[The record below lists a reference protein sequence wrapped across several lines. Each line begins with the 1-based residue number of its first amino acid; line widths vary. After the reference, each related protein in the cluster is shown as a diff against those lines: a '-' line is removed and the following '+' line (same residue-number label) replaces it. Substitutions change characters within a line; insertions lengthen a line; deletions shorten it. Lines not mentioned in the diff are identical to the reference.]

1 MGEDLGNSPFNDA
14 EEDAAS
20 GAPSEPLAQEPATDG
35 PSQPQ
40 ATEPATDGPS
50 EPQALSAAV
59 KFEAAMFEVGTA
71 FVDGL
76 VETAK
81 ALEAHEARLHA
92 LRAFVLSEL
101 CEHFRRGAR
110 DRLEAAEAPALAA
123 AEIAAALNVSQRTG
137 RAMVEEARTLA
148 DPGLAPVLDAL
159 RDGRLD
165 RRRARA
171 VVEHAAVL
179 PPGKDAEFAAA
190 AVEIGCPQGAP
201 GPALSPGAFS
211 RRLRRLAEGYH
222 PEPLAARKAHA
233 VAFRRV
239 DLEPTRDG
247 MCWITAHLPLEAGA
261 AIDARLEAIARSLQ
275 TPAEVRGINQLRA
288 DAFRDLLLDGP
299 LVAESVIG
307 APLASTATPSG
318 ATRTG
323 ATAGTIPTGATA
335 GTIPTGA
342 MAGAVPT
349 GAMAEA
355 TPSQATPSGA
365 IPTGATAG
373 TLPAQ
378 STRALDAGGTGS
390 GVAPGASPGGIRTEI
405 VVTVPAR
412 TLTGESDA
420 PAEIL
425 GYGALDAPAARQ
437 LAAQASTWTT
447 MWVDPDSRIPLA
459 LGRRRYTPTLAI
471 RRFLGARDRTCRFPG
486 CDKPAPSTEADHTTP
501 WQHGGTTDA
510 ANLALLCREHHRLK
524 SLGHWKLRQLEPTPA
539 DKPDSSA
546 VAAPAPH
553 PNLGMGSEPA
563 PPEAGPE
570 QGKPPTAVQTA
581 PPPPGGTLEWTS
593 PTGRKYLT
601 HPETDAPPPF

>member
-1 MGEDLGNSPFNDA
+1 MGEDLGNGPFDDA
-14 EEDAAS
+14 EEDAAP
-20 GAPSEPLAQEPATDG
+20 GAPREPLALEPGAEGLSEPQANGPATED

-40 ATEPATDGPS
+40 AKEPAADGPPEHQAKEPAADGPP
-50 EPQALSAAV
+50 EPQALPAAV
-59 KFEAAMFEVGTA
+59 KFEAAMFEVGAA

-76 VETAK
+76 IETAK

-190 AVEIGCPQGAP
+190 AVELGCPQSEP

-222 PEPLAARKAHA
+222 PEPLAARKARA

-288 DAFRDLLLDGP
+288 DAFRDLILDGP
-299 LVAESVIG
+299 LVAESLVG
-307 APLASTATPSG
+307 APLPSMAIPSG
-318 ATRTG
+318 AL
-323 ATAGTIPTGATA
+323 
-335 GTIPTGA
+335 
-342 MAGAVPT
+342 
-349 GAMAEA
+349 
-355 TPSQATPSGA
+355 PSGA
-365 IPTGATAG
+365 IP
-373 TLPAQ
+373 AQ
-378 STRALDAGGTGS
+378 NTTALDVGGTGS
-390 GVAPGASPGGIRTEI
+390 GVRSGAAPGGIRTEI

-425 GYGALDAPAARQ
+425 GYGPLDAPAARQ
-437 LAAQASTWTT
+437 LAAQAATWTT
-447 MWVDPDSRIPLA
+447 MWVDPASASPLA

-471 RRFLGARDRTCRFPG
+471 RRYLGARDRTCRFPG

-524 SLGHWKLRQLEPTPA
+524 SLGHWKLRQLEPAPG
-539 DKPDSSA
+539 DKPDS
-546 VAAPAPH
+546 VAGDTPAAHPNHGLGTEPAP
-553 PNLGMGSEPA
+553 PGAGSEPA
-563 PPEAGPE
+563 QPHTTVR
-570 QGKPPTAVQTA
+570 TALPRPA
-581 PPPPGGTLEWTS
+581 GTLEWTS

-601 HPETDAPPPF
+601 FPETDAPPPF

>member
-1 MGEDLGNSPFNDA
+1 MP
-14 EEDAAS
+14 
-20 GAPSEPLAQEPATDG
+20 
-35 PSQPQ
+35 
-40 ATEPATDGPS
+40 
-50 EPQALSAAV
+50 AAV

-190 AVEIGCPQGAP
+190 AVELGCPQGAP

-247 MCWITAHLPLEAGA
+247 MCWITAHLPLETGA

-318 ATRTG
+318 ATHTGATAGATPSGATAGATPSGATAGAVPSGATAGAVPSGATAGAVPSGATAGAVPSGATAGATSSGATRTGATRTG
-323 ATAGTIPTGATA
+323 ATAGT
-335 GTIPTGA
+335 
-342 MAGAVPT
+342 
-349 GAMAEA
+349 
-355 TPSQATPSGA
+355 
-365 IPTGATAG
+365 
-373 TLPAQ
+373 LRAQ
-378 STRALDAGGTGS
+378 STRTLDVGGTGS

-412 TLTGESDA
+412 TLTGESEA

-447 MWVDPDSRIPLA
+447 MWVDPDSRTPLA

-486 CDKPAPSTEADHTTP
+486 CDKPAPATEADHTTP
-501 WQHGGTTDA
+501 WQHGGTTDTG
-510 ANLALLCREHHRLK
+510 NLALLCREHHRLK

-553 PNLGMGSEPA
+553 PNLGMGSEPV

-581 PPPPGGTLEWTS
+581 PPPPGGALEWTS